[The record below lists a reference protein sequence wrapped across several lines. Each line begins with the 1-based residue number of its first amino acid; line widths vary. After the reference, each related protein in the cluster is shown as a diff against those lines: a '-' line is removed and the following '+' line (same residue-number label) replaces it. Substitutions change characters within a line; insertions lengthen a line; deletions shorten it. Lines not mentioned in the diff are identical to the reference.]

1 MIVKD
6 YRSMNMASSASL
18 NIEQSKKIARD
29 NGLTL
34 ILTGSVSI
42 FGGKYSIDAQIWALN
57 EQKPRFSH
65 SLTASSENDVIPKID
80 EMSQAIQK
88 VICKERFA
96 PENTRD
102 ERETIGAFT
111 YQIFPELNIA
121 INSITVADIN
131 QDNFPELVAADD
143 HSVYMFDFATDSL
156 HMMGYYNAD
165 RTHRIIWLDAADIDN
180 DQKPEFYVTAIHKL
194 SRRLVS
200 FILTWDKDAFQVRLQ
215 DEPFYFR
222 CFRRHDQT
230 VHLIGQKQTL
240 ENLFSKKICML
251 QYYNNKLIVDKTQFI
266 PPNSHFASF
275 HQGQLTDSGKSY
287 VIIRDN
293 NRMEILDASFRSK
306 WLSQTLYA
314 ESKKILFFPK
324 DSSRKAPHENE
335 KFLYLNQR
343 ILVDDVDQD
352 HMDEIIVSKQHASSG
367 SRLFQRYRHFDSGII
382 TCLKWNG
389 MHMVP
394 LWKTPEIN
402 GYISDYIWF
411 DRTGKKNMCVAVS
424 AISEKSLFKSAS
436 SQIILFTL
444 IK

>member
-6 YRSMNMASSASL
+6 FRSMNMVSSESL

-29 NGLTL
+29 NGQTH

-42 FGGKYSIDAQIWALN
+42 FGGQYSIDAQIWALN
-57 EQKPRFSH
+57 EQKPGFSY
-65 SLTASSENDVIPKID
+65 SLTASSEKDVIPKID

-88 VICKERFA
+88 AICNDRFT

-102 ERETIGAFT
+102 DRETIGEFT
-111 YQIFPELNIA
+111 YKILPELDIE

-131 QDNFPELVAADD
+131 QDNHPELLAADD
-143 HSVYMFDFATDSL
+143 HSVYMFDFSTDSL
-156 HMMGYYNAD
+156 NLMGHYNAD
-165 RTHRIIWLDAADIDN
+165 QTHKIIWLDAADIDN
-180 DQKPEFYVTAIHKL
+180 DQNPEFYVTSIHKL
-194 SRRLVS
+194 TRRLVS
-200 FILTWDKDAFQVRLQ
+200 FILTWENDSFQLRLQ

-222 CFRRHDQT
+222 CFRRFDQT

-240 ENLFSKKICML
+240 ENLFSKKVCL
-251 QYYNNKLIVDKTQFI
+251 LKYYNNKLIVDQTQFI

-275 HQGQLTDSGKSY
+275 HQGQLTGSGKSY
-287 VIIRDN
+287 VVIRDN
-293 NRMEILDASFRSK
+293 NRMEILDASFRLK

-324 DSSRKAPHENE
+324 ETSRKAPHENE

-343 ILVDDVDQD
+343 ILIDDVDQD
-352 HMDEIIVSKQHASSG
+352 HMDEIIISQQNASSG
-367 SRLFQRYRHFDSGII
+367 SRLFQRYRQFDSGSIA
-382 TCLKWNG
+382 CLKWNG
-389 MHMVP
+389 LRMVP

-411 DRTGKKNMCVAVS
+411 DRTGLKNMCIAVS
-424 AISEKSLFKSAS
+424 TISEKSFFKSAS
-436 SQIILFTL
+436 SQILLFSH